1 MIDDKIK
8 DDSSEYFNNDRN
20 HHHYEVIIDYKRS
33 NSVNSSEKD
42 SSISNGLDNDESE
55 EREFEY
61 KYGPGIVDKLKL
73 KFLSISIQ
81 QQANNKLIYNKMKRY
96 SSLENIAVPNDSR
109 IYQSQN
115 SIQENEQRINEQR
128 LNRDKQSQANDLLP
142 LLGKNSAVVNVRSIT
157 GGGNRANGNH
167 LSHRLYIQHHN
178 SKNIY
183 NSNKSTPIV
192 PLMKRAK
199 SMETLLFQDDK
210 DKGRQPLNCVFH
222 HQLSMP
228 ETPIS
233 SHNDLLLVN
242 ENVLIIENTNSD
254 INQCQ
259 NRSGDK
265 CNQSTMKSASNLNN
279 EPNDEMPKPDTVKT
293 YKRIFEP
300 INSTNGGENVKSGIN
315 LNNNNKTKNNYKKAL
330 PPTNGVKRKPPV
342 LRATTK
348 NATLKSQ
355 STVNSSSLTIKSQPP
370 VPQVLPSSPT
380 VRSNANKTVV
390 IEDHDKNNNNN
401 NKSANTSVMTKP
413 PIAPKRASLTS
424 IRSNLTSGMSAAP
437 IVKNI
442 KMNGLNSNS
451 DRVTQNS
458 SNSNSITE
466 KNIKI
471 ITSDALDRI
480 RTSGTTMTFNGSQQ
494 SSTHCPIS
502 QKVPTTFDSSDNSV
516 NNPKV
521 NKPIANIKPF
531 TQNNGVLESENVNN
545 CQSVIDD
552 CNDHDL
558 GHENTNEISIE
569 MSIEEKA
576 NIQTVETNYINNN
589 SNDDKENKESALQSV
604 ISDTTSDS
612 RQSTETLKNEN
623 TLAVNDENVSPNSCD
638 MVDSNKVEK
647 IEDRTQTNDVLKPS
661 LLLNTGVNNNS
672 STSSLWSQQTKKPA
686 NSSSTTIVFD
696 FRGKDVKSNL
706 AIQPVPFG
714 VSTRKTSK
722 KTPKDGSINTNGS
735 IGDSD
740 DDDDNYTG
748 SLDIPLPSGIIFTG
762 ENVKVGKGSM
772 LSTRNKKVTIFTIL
786 CFITCYQSCCYLS
799 CTLSI

>member
-1 MIDDKIK
+1 
-8 DDSSEYFNNDRN
+8 
-20 HHHYEVIIDYKRS
+20 
-33 NSVNSSEKD
+33 
-42 SSISNGLDNDESE
+42 
-55 EREFEY
+55 
-61 KYGPGIVDKLKL
+61 
-73 KFLSISIQ
+73 
-81 QQANNKLIYNKMKRY
+81 MKRY
-96 SSLENIAVPNDSR
+96 SSLENIAVSNDSH
-109 IYQSQN
+109 IYQSQQN
-115 SIQENEQRINEQR
+115 QNQQR

-167 LSHRLYIQHHN
+167 NHLSHRLYIQHHN

-183 NSNKSTPIV
+183 NNKSTPIV
-192 PLMKRAK
+192 PIMKRAK

-210 DKGRQPLNCVFH
+210 DKGRQPLNCLFH

-259 NRSGDK
+259 NRISGDK

-279 EPNDEMPKPDTVKT
+279 ELNDEMPKPDTVKT
-293 YKRIFEP
+293 FKRIFEP
-300 INSTNGGENVKSGIN
+300 INSTNGGENMKSGIN
-315 LNNNNKTKNNYKKAL
+315 FNKNNKTKSNYKKAL
-330 PPTNGVKRKPPV
+330 PPTNGVKIKPPV

-355 STVNSSSLTIKSQPP
+355 STVNSSSLNIKSQPP
-370 VPQVLPSSPT
+370 VPQMLPSSPT
-380 VRSNANKTVV
+380 VRSNADKTVV
-390 IEDHDKNNNNN
+390 NEDHDKNNNN

-424 IRSNLTSGMSAAP
+424 SRSNLTSGMSAAP
-437 IVKNI
+437 IIKNN
-442 KMNGLNSNS
+442 KMNGFNGN
-451 DRVTQNS
+451 DKVTQQS
-458 SNSNSITE
+458 SNNSINNCE
-466 KNIKI
+466 KQENSIKMV
-471 ITSDALDRI
+471 TSDALDHN
-480 RTSGTTMTFNGSQQ
+480 SGTTTTFNGSQQ

-502 QKVPTTFDSSDNSV
+502 QKVPTTFDSSDNST

-531 TQNNGVLESENVNN
+531 TQNNSVLKSENVNN

-558 GHENTNEISIE
+558 GHENTNQISIG
-569 MSIEEKA
+569 EKA
-576 NIQTVETNYINNN
+576 NIQTVETNYINKN
-589 SNDDKENKESALQSV
+589 SNDDKENKESALQLV
-604 ISDTTSDS
+604 ISNATSDS
-612 RQSTETLKNEN
+612 RQESSNN
-623 TLAVNDENVSPNSCD
+623 TRAVNDENVSPNSCD
-638 MVDSNKVEK
+638 MVDSNKVDKK
-647 IEDRTQTNDVLKPS
+647 IEDRTQADVLKPS
-661 LLLNTGVNNNS
+661 LLLNTGVNKNS
-672 STSSLWSQQTKKPA
+672 SNSTSSLWSQQTKKPV
-686 NSSSTTIVFD
+686 NSSTTVVFD

-714 VSTRKTSK
+714 VSTSATRK
-722 KTPKDGSINTNGS
+722 KTQKDTTNATQKGSTNGNLD
-735 IGDSD
+735 DS

-762 ENVKVGKGSM
+762 ENVKVGKGSI
-772 LSTRNKKVTIFTIL
+772 LSTRNKKVTICSFT
-786 CFITCYQSCCYLS
+786 TCYSKSCIQYHLIPVLVTNKYWSELS
-799 CTLSI
+799 NSRL